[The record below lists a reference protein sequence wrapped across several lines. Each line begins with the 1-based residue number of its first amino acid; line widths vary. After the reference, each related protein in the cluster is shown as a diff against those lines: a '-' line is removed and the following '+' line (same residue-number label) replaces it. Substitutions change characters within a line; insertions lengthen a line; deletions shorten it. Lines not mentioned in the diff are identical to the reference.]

1 MSESC
6 VSCNSSNVEE
16 ICYDG
21 YFEIHGSRY
30 PLKTKYLKCQDCST
44 EYLGKHQ
51 IKENQEYIASVHLGK
66 EPIKPH

>member
-1 MSESC
+1 MIECINCS
-6 VSCNSSNVEE
+6 SCNIEE

-21 YFEIHGSRY
+21 FFEFEGSRY
-30 PLKTKYLKCQDCST
+30 PLKTKYLKCQDCSY

-66 EPIKPH
+66 EKLLVN